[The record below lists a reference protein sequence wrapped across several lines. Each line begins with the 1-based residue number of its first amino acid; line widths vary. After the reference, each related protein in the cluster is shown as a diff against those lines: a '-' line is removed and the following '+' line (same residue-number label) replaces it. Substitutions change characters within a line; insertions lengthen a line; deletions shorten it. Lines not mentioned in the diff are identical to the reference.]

1 MKKKIFGFDLGIAS
15 IGWAVIDH
23 SDENFDPETGEII
36 EGKVVGCGVRCFPV
50 AENPKDGSSLAAPR
64 REKRLLRRITRR
76 KARRMLGIKRL
87 FVAKGLVA
95 STTELEALYAE
106 QTGGDVWNL
115 RAEALRRP
123 LSKEE
128 LLRVLTHLAK
138 HRGFKSYRKAAE
150 EADKESGRILT
161 AIAENRKETA
171 GFQTL
176 AQMIVERAKHS
187 DDHKMRNYTPQKGL
201 NKGVAVYVNSI
212 PREEIE
218 KETKL
223 IFEYQK
229 QFGLFTEDLYRDFCK
244 IAFRYREAG
253 SVGHMVG
260 RCRFEPE
267 QPRAPKEAPSAE
279 LFVALS
285 KINNLKVTVDGERR
299 FLNEEERKALLELLK
314 NTKEVKYS
322 TIKNKLFKGREVFFD
337 DVNYAQKTKK
347 GKSGEEK
354 AVNPEDAKFYAMKG
368 WHKLKAAFSP
378 EQWKKVG
385 SNLPLLDLGMTAVVC
400 EKNDAGIERFLSEKG
415 IPEDYREVFK
425 KLTGSEFIN
434 LSLKALYKLNP
445 YLAEGLK
452 YNQACE
458 KAGYDFREDGI
469 KLAEEKGLLLPPIAN
484 DKLTTVPVVN
494 RAVAQFRK
502 VYNAMVR
509 TYGAPDQINLEIGRD
524 LKKSRDERNQIMRRQ
539 KENETERKEAEDGLE
554 KEGLAANGKN
564 MLKYRL
570 YQQQNGKCIYS
581 GKAIDLRRLD
591 ENGYCDVDHIIPY
604 SRSLD
609 DGQNNKVLCL
619 AEENRKKGSK
629 TPYEYLEPLGR
640 WEEFET
646 VVNTTPSIN
655 RYKRNNLLNK
665 DYKEKENDLEFRERN
680 ANDNSYIARYVNRYL
695 EDAIDFS
702 ASSCAIRNRVQVRT
716 GSLTDYLRHQ
726 WGLIKD
732 RDASDRHHAQDA
744 VVVAC
749 ATQGMV
755 QKLSKLSAIFE
766 NKDDFRRKKAE
777 ELGHEKAEAW
787 YKYVKQQIREP
798 WSGFRTEVLA
808 GLEKV
813 FVSRPPRK
821 NATGSAHKDTI
832 FSKSEKKGSL
842 PIRYGMAEKENM
854 FRLDVFRKENHFYIV
869 PIYVVDLVNCKEFI
883 DAPQPYEYV
892 NGSFIKIDESFNF
905 MFSLYKDDYVEIT
918 SKDECIKGY
927 VNQYNAQSGQLYI
940 GSVDNSP
947 IFRIKTSTFLRD
959 DNILLKI
966 GDQEY
971 IGKIGKFDNEKKQVV
986 INGLKNNFMINA
998 LVKLNKKGDET
1009 KNIQTEKSYTK
1020 MSNEKKICLNVV
1032 DSIEK
1037 YQVDPLGRIAKVK
1050 KETRLPL
1057 TMMKK
1062 NRHKKGE

>member
-161 AIAENRKETA
+161 AIAENRKETV

-187 DDHKMRNYTPQKGL
+187 DDHKMRNYTPQKGP

-244 IAFRYREAG
+244 IAFRYREVG

-260 RCRFEPE
+260 RCRFESE

-299 FLNEEERKALLELLK
+299 FLNGEERKALLELLK

-378 EQWKKVG
+378 EQWKEVG

-581 GKAIDLRRLD
+581 GNAIDLRRLD

-619 AEENRKKGSK
+619 AEENRKKGSQ

-665 DYKEKENDLEFRERN
+665 DYQEKENDLEFRERN
-680 ANDNSYIARYVNRYL
+680 ANDNSYIARYVKRYL
-695 EDAIDFS
+695 EDAVDFS
-702 ASSCAIRNRVQVRT
+702 ASSCAIKNRIQVRT

-732 RDASDRHHAQDA
+732 RNESDRHHAQDA

-777 ELGHEKAEAW
+777 KLGHEEAEVW
-787 YKYVKQQIREP
+787 YKYIKQQIREP

-808 GLEKV
+808 SLEKV

-854 FRLDVFRKENHFYIV
+854 FRLDVFREENHFYIV
-869 PIYVVDLVNCKEFI
+869 PIYVVDLVDCKEFI

-1057 TMMKK
+1057 TMIKK

>member
-23 SDENFDPETGEII
+23 CDENFDPETGEII

-187 DDHKMRNYTPQKGL
+187 DDHKMRNYTPQKGP

-212 PREEIE
+212 PREDIE

-229 QFGLFTEDLYRDFCK
+229 QFGLFTEDLYRDFCR

-299 FLNEEERKALLELLK
+299 FLNGEERKALLELLK

-378 EQWKKVG
+378 EQWKQVG

-445 YLAEGLK
+445 YLEEGLK
-452 YNQACE
+452 YKQSCE
-458 KAGYDFREDGI
+458 KAGYDSREDGI
-469 KLAEEKGLLLPPIAN
+469 KLAEEKGLLLPPIAD

-539 KENETERKEAEDGLE
+539 KENEAERKEAEDWLE

-570 YQQQNGKCIYS
+570 YRQQNGKCIYS

-680 ANDNSYIARYVNRYL
+680 ANDNSYIARYVKRYL
-695 EDAIDFS
+695 KDAIDFS
-702 ASSCAIRNRVQVRT
+702 ASSCAIGNRVQVRT

-869 PIYVVDLVNCKEFI
+869 PIYVVDLVNCKEFT
-883 DAPQPYEYV
+883 DAPQPYEYI

-1057 TMMKK
+1057 TMIKK

>member
-187 DDHKMRNYTPQKGL
+187 DDHKIRNYTPQKGP

-299 FLNEEERKALLELLK
+299 FLNGEERKALLELLK

-378 EQWKKVG
+378 EQWKEVG

-400 EKNDAGIERFLSEKG
+400 EKKDAGIERFLSEKG

-539 KENETERKEAEDGLE
+539 KENKTERKEAEDGLE

-570 YQQQNGKCIYS
+570 YRQQNGKCIYS

-619 AEENRKKGSK
+619 AEENRKKGSQ

-680 ANDNSYIARYVNRYL
+680 ANDNSYIARYVKRYL
-695 EDAIDFS
+695 EDAVDFS

-777 ELGHEKAEAW
+777 KLGHEEAEVW
-787 YKYVKQQIREP
+787 YKYIKQQIREP

-808 GLEKV
+808 SLEKV

-821 NATGSAHKDTI
+821 NATGEIHQETI
-832 FSKSEKKGSL
+832 RTVNPKRKK
-842 PIRYGMAEKENM
+842 YNEKEILSGIKIRGGLANNGLM
-854 FRLDVFRKENHFYIV
+854 LRTDVFV
-869 PIYVVDLVNCKEFI
+869 
-883 DAPQPYEYV
+883 
-892 NGSFIKIDESFNF
+892 
-905 MFSLYKDDYVEIT
+905 
-918 SKDECIKGY
+918 
-927 VNQYNAQSGQLYI
+927 
-940 GSVDNSP
+940 
-947 IFRIKTSTFLRD
+947 
-959 DNILLKI
+959 
-966 GDQEY
+966 
-971 IGKIGKFDNEKKQVV
+971 KK
-986 INGLKNNFMINA
+986 
-998 LVKLNKKGDET
+998 NKKGKDEFYLVPVYLSDMGKELPNKAMVPGKKENEWLELDET
-1009 KNIQTEKSYTK
+1009 YQFKFSFYMDDLIKIKKKE
-1020 MSNEKKICLNVV
+1020 NEIFGYFRGTNRATASVSVATHDRSHTFEGIGVKTL
-1032 DSIEK
+1032 DGIEK

-1057 TMMKK
+1057 TMIKK

>member
-87 FVAKGLVA
+87 FVAKGLAA

-187 DDHKMRNYTPQKGL
+187 DDHKMRNYTPQKGS

-229 QFGLFTEDLYRDFCK
+229 QFGLFTEDLYRDFCR

-299 FLNEEERKALLELLK
+299 FLNGEERKALLELLK

-378 EQWKKVG
+378 EQWKEVG

-445 YLAEGLK
+445 YLEEGLK
-452 YNQACE
+452 YKQSCE
-458 KAGYDFREDGI
+458 KAGYDSRADGI
-469 KLAEEKGLLLPPIAN
+469 KLAEEKGLLLPPIAD

-570 YQQQNGKCIYS
+570 YRQQNGKCIYS

-619 AEENRKKGSK
+619 AEENRKKGSQ

-680 ANDNSYIARYVNRYL
+680 ANDNSYIARYVKRYL

-702 ASSCAIRNRVQVRT
+702 ASSCAIGNRVQVRT

-787 YKYVKQQIREP
+787 YKYIKQQIREP

-869 PIYVVDLVNCKEFI
+869 PIYVVDLVNCKEFT

-1057 TMMKK
+1057 TMIKK